1 MSKKYAKFKRRP
13 EHIEQKIVEKLSNT
27 KTLYNILDKQ
37 DILGLL
43 KIFQKAKKSNSDDS
57 SQQLIDDLLDNEDLF
72 ESTNLKSKPT
82 DTIQCTA
89 SLNWNQGV
97 SEILEKK
104 LRKHIEDFEIVG
116 GQFYLN
122 NGSFKLHTDSGADP
136 NSVIYKLFTIPLK
149 FKTDMTIYTPVFN
162 QYWLGSAARFE
173 RNATVIQNNTH
184 QNITNY
190 ASNPIFNLTHQN
202 FPLKDYKNLS
212 HINYQTL
219 WGFSLESKNKWN
231 LGDIFIIDR
240 AKVHTSCD
248 FSKEQNASKFFMT
261 IVTTLKH

>member
-104 LRKHIEDFEIVG
+104 SI
-116 GQFYLN
+116 
-122 NGSFKLHTDSGADP
+122 A
-136 NSVIYKLFTIPLK
+136 
-149 FKTDMTIYTPVFN
+149 
-162 QYWLGSAARFE
+162 
-173 RNATVIQNNTH
+173 NA
-184 QNITNY
+184 
-190 ASNPIFNLTHQN
+190 
-202 FPLKDYKNLS
+202 KN
-212 HINYQTL
+212 
-219 WGFSLESKNKWN
+219 
-231 LGDIFIIDR
+231 
-240 AKVHTSCD
+240 
-248 FSKEQNASKFFMT
+248 
-261 IVTTLKH
+261 